1 MLTLQES
8 RDALLGVEQ
17 VTSGA
22 NHLMA
27 KKNPERAQ
35 RIRLPPFLQ
44 LIWGLTPDNTGSKP

>member
-27 KKNPERAQ
+27 KKKSGTSPADKATSFPAANMGSNP
-35 RIRLPPFLQ
+35 
-44 LIWGLTPDNTGSKP
+44 